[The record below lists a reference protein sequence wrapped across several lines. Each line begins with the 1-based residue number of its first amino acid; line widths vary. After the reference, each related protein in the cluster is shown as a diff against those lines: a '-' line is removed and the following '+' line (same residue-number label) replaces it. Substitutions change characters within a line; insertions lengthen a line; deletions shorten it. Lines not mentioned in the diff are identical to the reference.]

1 MADVVFEVSS
11 EAGRKVGGIYTVLR
25 SKSSEMVKRFGDNYY
40 LIGFF
45 DQHSAT
51 EQFIE
56 GQPPADFLKIFREL
70 EQDGIK
76 CHYGRWALGS
86 NAQMILV
93 DAWNFGNKLV
103 ESKHGDLKVDRQ
115 INVIKAGLWLDYGID
130 SLFEAW
136 DFNENV
142 CWASACG
149 KLIQKLLEL
158 ERFHRRQVI
167 AHFHE
172 WIAGAG
178 LLYLK
183 KGKTKCGLVFTT
195 HATTLGRSKVSAN
208 ENLMREVEESL
219 AGKKTVQTQDA
230 YKYKIAGRYLLEKA
244 AANNAHVFTTVSD
257 VVGREAEYILGRKPD
272 VITPN
277 ALDFSAYPPVS
288 ILKERHSICRRE
300 IQKLFKAA
308 FLPYYSIRTGNAFI
322 AYIVTRYE
330 FENKGIDLFI
340 SALGLVNK
348 RLREAG
354 GKSQVFALISVPSS
368 NSGPDHTLENNLL
381 KIGRIQTILS
391 EELKAKVG
399 IIEFLENKDNEKKNF
414 ELYFEVDR
422 LRKSLN
428 KMGDA
433 PPLCCFN
440 LSYENDLILGK
451 VQEAGLFNREEDP
464 VKVLLYPT
472 YLTPGDGLL
481 NMAYEEV
488 INGSD
493 MGVFPSR
500 YEPWGYTPVE
510 AAALLNLAITTNLS
524 GFGIY
529 VNHRFGDTKKRGIF
543 VADLTKEIET
553 FSIDDAKC
561 SGCGACIIPSK
572 GGLKIVDGKAKL
584 VDETHQAIL
593 HKLRNTCQHGA
604 IISVTR
610 PARDDEVDQ
619 IAENMLKALYL
630 PPEELDMLK
639 ADARS
644 MAEVCNW
651 GELIQNYL
659 SAYDLAYTRTG
670 VMK

>member
-1 MADVVFEVSS
+1 MADIVFEVSS

-40 LIGFF
+40 LVGFF
-45 DQHSAT
+45 DQHSAAD
-51 EQFIE
+51 QFIE
-56 GQPPADFLKIFREL
+56 GQPPADFLQVFREL
-70 EQDGIK
+70 EQEGIK

-103 ESKHGDLKVDRQ
+103 EANHGDLKVDRQ
-115 INVIKAGLWLDYGID
+115 INVIKAGLWLDFGVD

-142 CWASACG
+142 GWAYACG
-149 KLIQKLLEL
+149 KLIQMLLEL
-158 ERFHRRQVI
+158 EKFHGRHAI

-183 KGKTKCGLVFTT
+183 KGNANCGLVFTT

-208 ENLMREVEESL
+208 ENLMKEVEESL
-219 AGKKTVQTQDA
+219 AGKKTVPMQEA
-230 YKYKIAGRYLLEKA
+230 YNHRIAGRHLLEKA

-257 VVGREAEYILGRKPD
+257 IVGREAEYILGRKPD

-288 ILKERHSICRRE
+288 SLRERHGICRKE

-308 FLPYYSIRTGNAFI
+308 FLPYYNIRTGNAFSV
-322 AYIVTRYE
+322 YIVTRYE

-348 RLREAG
+348 WLRESG
-354 GKSQVFALISVPSS
+354 GKRQVFALISVPSS
-368 NSGPDHTLENNLL
+368 NSGPDHTLEDNLL
-381 KIGRIQTILS
+381 KIDRIKTILS
-391 EELKAKVG
+391 EELKEKVG
-399 IIEFLENKDNEKKNF
+399 IIEFLENSENKKKNF

-422 LRKSLN
+422 LRKSL
-428 KMGDA
+428 KKTGDS
-433 PPLCCFN
+433 PPVCCFSLN
-440 LSYENDLILGK
+440 YENDLILSK
-451 VQEAGLFNREEDP
+451 LQEAGLLNREEDP
-464 VKVLLYPT
+464 VKVLFYPA
-472 YLTPGDGLL
+472 YLSPGDGLL
-481 NMAYEEV
+481 NMEYEEV

-510 AAALLNLAITTNLS
+510 AAAFLNLAITTNLS

-529 VNHRFGDTKKRGIF
+529 VTHRFGDTRKRGIF

-553 FSIDDAKC
+553 FDIDGAKC
-561 SGCGACIIPSK
+561 SGCGACIIPSA
-572 GGLKIVDGKAKL
+572 GGLKIMDGKAML
-584 VDETHQAIL
+584 ADESYR
-593 HKLRNTCQHGA
+593 KMLRELRDKCPHGA
-604 IISVTR
+604 IIAVKR
-610 PARDDEVDQ
+610 PAREDEVNQ
-619 IAENMLKALYL
+619 IAENISGALSL
-630 PPEELDMLK
+630 SPEELDRLK
-639 ADARS
+639 EDARG

-659 SAYDLAYTRTG
+659 TAYDLAYRRSAR
-670 VMK
+670 